1 MGDISRIM
9 LHNVD
14 AILLAGHHS
23 GSPMSDVAVASA
35 ALPYLQQ
42 PLVLVGFVLLLFF
55 GLAKVVARSRVLTP
69 ITGAKSYR
77 VLQSLLAYG
86 FVLAVAVI
94 ALGFGLKYR
103 ELSQAEQQNAVGLLS
118 RELEGNLAT
127 VESLRKNTITLMSM
141 VGDVA
146 KSLRQQDIVVLKT
159 LFPNESL
166 DGGNQPPAREMALN
180 ALSTLLEK
188 KLDKNKVE
196 MARADAVAKII
207 RATIDRTLPTVVS
220 MADKLRERYQI
231 REGAWAANLPILSK
245 VFVSGVPKLQN
256 SYVTAQ
262 KMRSDYGVVCSGVPS
277 YLEALHSLLDKKVGV
292 NLDTLTA
299 LLAQE
304 RQSITLLTSYGQP
317 ITEALVSLR
326 AAQAAVNQGV
336 SMGQ

>member
-1 MGDISRIM
+1 
-9 LHNVD
+9 
-14 AILLAGHHS
+14 
-23 GSPMSDVAVASA
+23 MSEVAVASA

-42 PLVLVGFVLLLFF
+42 PLVLVGFALLLFF

-77 VLQSLLAYG
+77 ILQTLLAYG

-103 ELSQAEQQNAVGLLS
+103 ELSQAEQQNAVGLLG

-141 VGDVA
+141 VTEVA
-146 KSLRQQDIVVLKT
+146 KSLRQPNIVVLKT
-159 LFPNESL
+159 LFPNENL
-166 DGGNQPPAREMALN
+166 DGGNQLPAKEMALN
-180 ALSTLLEK
+180 ALSSLLEK
-188 KLDKNKVE
+188 RLDKNRVE

-207 RATIDRTLPTVVS
+207 RTTIDRTLPTVVS
-220 MADKLRERYQI
+220 LADKSRERYQI

-245 VFVSGVPKLQN
+245 VFVSGVPQLQN

-262 KMRSDYGVVCSGVPS
+262 KMRADYDVVCSGVIS

-304 RQSITLLTSYGQP
+304 RQSISLLTSYGQP
-317 ITEALVSLR
+317 MADALVSLR
-326 AAQAAVNQGV
+326 AAQAAVNKEMSTQR
-336 SMGQ
+336 

>member
-1 MGDISRIM
+1 
-9 LHNVD
+9 
-14 AILLAGHHS
+14 
-23 GSPMSDVAVASA
+23 MSEVAVASA

-42 PLVLVGFVLLLFF
+42 PLVLVGFALLLFF

-69 ITGAKSYR
+69 ITGARSYR
-77 VLQSLLAYG
+77 VLQTLLAYG
-86 FVLAVAVI
+86 FLLAVAVI

-103 ELSQAEQQNAVGLLS
+103 ELSKAEQQNAVGLLS

-146 KSLRQQDIVVLKT
+146 KSLRQQDILVLKT
-159 LFPNESL
+159 LFPNENL
-166 DGGNQPPAREMALN
+166 DGGNQPPAREMALK
-180 ALSTLLEK
+180 ALATLLEK

-220 MADKLRERYQI
+220 LADKSRERYQI

-245 VFVSGVPKLQN
+245 VFVSGVPQLQN

-262 KMRSDYGVVCSGVPS
+262 KMRSDYDVVCSGVIS
-277 YLEALHSLLDKKVGV
+277 YLEALHGLLNKKVGV

-304 RQSITLLTSYGQP
+304 RQSISLLTSYGQP
-317 ITEALVSLR
+317 MSDALVSLR
-326 AAQAAVNQGV
+326 AAQAAVNKEV
-336 SMGQ
+336 STQR

>member
-1 MGDISRIM
+1 
-9 LHNVD
+9 
-14 AILLAGHHS
+14 
-23 GSPMSDVAVASA
+23 MSEVAVASA

-42 PLVLVGFVLLLFF
+42 PLVLVGFALLLFF

-77 VLQSLLAYG
+77 ILQTLLAYG

-103 ELSQAEQQNAVGLLS
+103 ELSQAEQQNAVGLLG

-141 VGDVA
+141 VTEVA
-146 KSLRQQDIVVLKT
+146 KSLRQPNIVVLKT
-159 LFPNESL
+159 LFPNENL
-166 DGGNQPPAREMALN
+166 DGGNQLPAKEMALN
-180 ALSTLLEK
+180 ALSSLLEK
-188 KLDKNKVE
+188 RLDKNRVE

-207 RATIDRTLPTVVS
+207 RTTIDRTLPTVVS
-220 MADKLRERYQI
+220 LADKSRERYKI

-245 VFVSGVPKLQN
+245 VFVSGVPQLQN

-262 KMRSDYGVVCSGVPS
+262 KMRADYDVVCSGVIS

-304 RQSITLLTSYGQP
+304 RQSISLLTSYGQP
-317 ITEALVSLR
+317 MADALVSLR
-326 AAQAAVNQGV
+326 AAQAAVNKEMSTQR
-336 SMGQ
+336 

>member
-1 MGDISRIM
+1 
-9 LHNVD
+9 
-14 AILLAGHHS
+14 
-23 GSPMSDVAVASA
+23 MSDLSVASA

-55 GLAKVVARSRVLTP
+55 GLAKVIARSRVLTP

-77 VLQSLLAYG
+77 VLQSILAYG
-86 FVLAVAVI
+86 FVLAVVVI

-103 ELSQAEQQNAVGLLS
+103 ELSQAEQRNAVGLLS

-127 VESLRKNTITLMSM
+127 VESLRKNTITLMSI
-141 VGDVA
+141 VSDVA
-146 KSLRQQDIVVLKT
+146 KSLRQQDIVVLRT
-159 LFPNESL
+159 LFPNENL
-166 DGGNQPPAREMALN
+166 DGGNQLPAREMALN

-188 KLDKNKVE
+188 KLDKNKME

-220 MADKLRERYQI
+220 LADKSRERYQI

-245 VFVSGVPKLQN
+245 VFVAGVPELQN

-262 KMRSDYGVVCSGVPS
+262 KMRSDYDVVCAGVVS
-277 YLEALHSLLDKKVGV
+277 YLEALHGLLDKKVGV
-292 NLDTLTA
+292 NLDTLAA

-304 RQSITLLTSYGQP
+304 RQSISLLTAYGQP
-317 ITEALVSLR
+317 MTESLVRLR
-326 AAQAAVNQGV
+326 AAQAAVNKELSPGH
-336 SMGQ
+336 

>member
-1 MGDISRIM
+1 MPN
-9 LHNVD
+9 L
-14 AILLAGHHS
+14 
-23 GSPMSDVAVASA
+23 AVASA

-55 GLAKVVARSRVLTP
+55 GLAKVVARSRALTP

-77 VLQSLLAYG
+77 VLQTILAYG

-118 RELEGNLAT
+118 RELEGNLGT

-141 VGDVA
+141 VSDIA
-146 KSLRQQDIVVLKT
+146 KSLRQPDIVVLKT
-159 LFPNESL
+159 LFPKENL
-166 DGGNQPPAREMALN
+166 DGGNQPPAREMALG
-180 ALSTLLEK
+180 ALTLLLQR
-188 KLDKNKVE
+188 KLDKNKIE
-196 MARADAVAKII
+196 MTRADAVAKVI
-207 RATIDRTLPTVVS
+207 RTTIDRTMPTVVS
-220 MADKLRERYQI
+220 LADKSRERYQI

-245 VFVSGVPKLQN
+245 VFVSGVPQLQN

-262 KMRSDYGVVCSGVPS
+262 KMRSDYDVVCSGVIA
-277 YLEALHSLLDKKVGV
+277 YLEALQSLLDKKVGV

-304 RQSITLLTSYGQP
+304 RQSIALLTAYGQP
-317 ITEALVSLR
+317 MTEALVSLR
-326 AAQAAVNQGV
+326 AAQATVNKGV
-336 SMGQ
+336 STGQ